1 MRNTQLPTII
11 ATIFSFLN
19 ENVEYAVLRNYDGL
33 PTKNKSRDIDI
44 LIDRNSFSKIK
55 KDLVKLIEKSNFK
68 IITYFN
74 SDRICTFVCGQY
86 NSEPS
91 IFQLDFFFHTSA
103 FGTILL
109 PSECALKDRVYN
121 GWIYHVTEE
130 YMFLDKYLYLKY
142 IGSAFP
148 EKYSWLKSKMY
159 NNVELNRILQELFK
173 IESLDI
179 LEAMPTSKFRHLVLR
194 RNAQMFFKAD
204 MINHCRFYILY
215 IKNYIFGKGYSIGFT
230 GPDGVG
236 KTTVINEIEAF
247 LRTVY
252 SNTQL
257 YHFRPS
263 MFGNLSDVAHS
274 AGIKKTVDRN
284 YSKPH
289 RGNKTSKFSSF
300 LRLLY
305 YSIDYIL
312 GYYSQIRLIIRKRG
326 IIIFDRYY
334 TDIICDSRRT
344 RIYLNHKFL
353 HHFGR
358 FFSPSLNY
366 NILLTADSNTILT
379 RKHELDREGIESIN
393 RKIDYLAAQ
402 KGYYKVLNNGTPQE
416 AVTKILHIVFDQ
428 QHRKNL
434 KRLKK

>member
-130 YMFLDKYLYLKY
+130 YMFLDKYLYL
-142 IGSAFP
+142 
-148 EKYSWLKSKMY
+148 
-159 NNVELNRILQELFK
+159 
-173 IESLDI
+173 
-179 LEAMPTSKFRHLVLR
+179 KFRHLVLR

-358 FFSPSLNY
+358 FFIPSLNY